1 MLDRLKTLFTPSDT
15 RVAAAPAA
23 SPTAANPPNAPVC
36 FDAGAV
42 QSWAQ
47 CRGWVMKPVRGAVGF
62 IVEAQLAHQA
72 FRLEWGPAQRDYIP
86 GQELRLRAEM
96 GLPEELQALLMSRSL
111 QEPME
116 ARVFEDFVED
126 VQTRI
131 DTRTPPEMRWLVMYP
146 RLAASELGALKAE
159 YVAAGSHK
167 AWLVSWL
174 AAEAVQKAMT
184 SALPTSPASHAPLVV
199 TCQRGRLTLRTGL
212 AEPNA
217 DALQALTQRYEALLA
232 SALAVGVSDSILAP
246 STLPDSWDSSAAPA
260 MPDAQPPQE
269 TSGRPKH

>member
-1 MLDRLKTLFTPSDT
+1 MLDRLKTLFTPSDA
-15 RVAAAPAA
+15 RPAEPAA
-23 SPTAANPPNAPVC
+23 VSPSAASEGNPPLS

-42 QSWAQ
+42 QTWAQ
-47 CRGWVMKPVRGAVGF
+47 SRGWVMKPVRGAVGF
-62 IVEAQLAHQA
+62 IVEAQLATQA

-146 RLAASELGALKAE
+146 RLTTHELGALKAD

-167 AWLVSWL
+167 AWLMSWL
-174 AAEAVQKAMT
+174 AAQAVQKAMT
-184 SALPTSPASHAPLVV
+184 SPSAPSSSAPTPLVV

-212 AEPNA
+212 AVPSA
-217 DALQALTQRYEALLA
+217 AALQALTQRYEALLA

-246 STLPDSWDSSAAPA
+246 STLPDGWDSSAPPA
-260 MPDAQPPQE
+260 AADAQSPQE
-269 TSGRPKH
+269 AAGQPKH

>member
-1 MLDRLKTLFTPSDT
+1 MLDRLKTLFTPSDA
-15 RVAAAPAA
+15 RPAEPAA
-23 SPTAANPPNAPVC
+23 VSPSAASAGNPPLS

-42 QSWAQ
+42 QTWAQ
-47 CRGWVMKPVRGAVGF
+47 SRGWVMKPVRGAVGF
-62 IVEAQLAHQA
+62 IVEAQLATQA

-146 RLAASELGALKAE
+146 RLTTHELGALKTD
-159 YVAAGSHK
+159 YVA
-167 AWLVSWL
+167 L
-174 AAEAVQKAMT
+174 
-184 SALPTSPASHAPLVV
+184 TSPSAPSSSAPTPLVV

-212 AEPNA
+212 AVPSA
-217 DALQALTQRYEALLA
+217 AALQALTQRYEALLA

-246 STLPDSWDSSAAPA
+246 STLPDGWDSSAPPA
-260 MPDAQPPQE
+260 AADAQSPQE
-269 TSGRPKH
+269 AAGQPKH